1 MSQSKVSIEIT
12 VTSQDVAV
20 SDTPASFRIDIAGQN
35 ASVAPVGPF
44 TAEFTVD
51 NGTYTGS
58 ITSLRADGS
67 EIGSPIT
74 FTVDA
79 TAVIP
84 SIASATV
91 ATGVKT
97 SITPL

>member
-58 ITSLRADGS
+58 IHRCVQMGARLGVQSLLRWTQ
-67 EIGSPIT
+67 P
-74 FTVDA
+74 
-79 TAVIP
+79 P
-84 SIASATV
+84 
-91 ATGVKT
+91 
-97 SITPL
+97 